1 MTLYVSDLDGT
12 LLNREAALSPA
23 TREGLARLLDEGL
36 QFTVASARHVVSIR
50 QIVAGLPLRL
60 PVISSNG
67 AYLSDA
73 LTGRHELVNAMD
85 PALAGALHE
94 LVARHGFAPFVLTHG
109 PKGDQLFYERIDNE
123 GQRRFVEE
131 RQRNGD
137 PRLRHAER
145 IADVLGDPAVTFM
158 VIGAH
163 APLAALRDAVAELCG
178 DAVEMH
184 LAEDLYMPGWP
195 WLNIHDRRASKA
207 QAIRTLVQRYGLA
220 ERELVAFGDH
230 VNDLSM
236 LRAADRA
243 IAVGNA
249 IEAVRA
255 SAHHVIG
262 DHTEDSVLRFLEA
275 DFKAAP
281 RPAPRR

>member
-1 MTLYVSDLDGT
+1 VTFYVSDLDGT
-12 LLNREAALSPA
+12 LLNRDAELSPT
-23 TREGLARLLDEGL
+23 TREGLARLLEDGL
-36 QFTVASARHVVSIR
+36 HFTVASARHIVSIR
-50 QIVAGLPLRL
+50 TILAGLPLKL

-73 LTGRHELVNAMD
+73 LTGRHELVNAME
-85 PALAGALHE
+85 PALGQALHA
-94 LVARHGFAPFVLTHG
+94 LIDSHGFAPFVLTHS
-109 PKGDQLFYERIDNE
+109 PQGDQLFFERIDNE

-137 PRLRHAER
+137 PRLRHVDH
-145 IADVLGDPAVTFM
+145 IARVLTDPAVTFM
-158 VIGAH
+158 VIGEH

-195 WLNIHDRRASKA
+195 WLNIHDRRASKD
-207 QAIRTLVQRYGLA
+207 QAIRTLAERYGLSG
-220 ERELVAFGDH
+220 REIVAFGDH

-249 IEAVRA
+249 IESVQQAARA
-255 SAHHVIG
+255 VIG
-262 DHTEDSVLRFLEA
+262 HHTEDSVLRFIEA
-275 DFKAAP
+275 DF
-281 RPAPRR
+281 RRR